1 MAAQMA
7 AFDELHELEGI
18 NGAALKG
25 EPPIK

>member
-1 MAAQMA
+1 MA